1 MLCRNTFALP
11 DRATVSYYRERAQP
25 RARQRTGDMPMTTTL
40 MPSTTDQIHNVLR
53 LCPPT
58 MWTEQERR
66 AVLASVEGVLRA
78 HLPELDKTA
87 QR

>member
-1 MLCRNTFALP
+1 
-11 DRATVSYYRERAQP
+11 
-25 RARQRTGDMPMTTTL
+25 MPMTTTL